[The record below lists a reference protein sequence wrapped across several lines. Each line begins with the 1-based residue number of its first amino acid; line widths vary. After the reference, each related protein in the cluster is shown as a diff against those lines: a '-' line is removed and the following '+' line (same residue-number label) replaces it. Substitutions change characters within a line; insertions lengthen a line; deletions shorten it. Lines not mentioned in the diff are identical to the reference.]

1 MDHKVLH
8 CNRCLLHKTDASDQG
23 FLFYIANCRHV
34 FCASCRQASP
44 GCFICN
50 DSKAQ
55 LIPINE
61 RMNGNTRLVMTNPGS
76 LLGAMEKSLAFHQM
90 QTSFFNQAAEQ
101 KMTAMQKELQ

>member
-8 CNRCLLHKTDASDQG
+8 CNRCLLHKTDASDPG
-23 FLFYIANCRHV
+23 FLFYITNCRHV
-34 FCASCRQASP
+34 FCAGCRQASQ

-50 DSKAQ
+50 NPKAQ

-61 RMNGNTRLVMTNPGS
+61 RMNGNTSLVMTNPGS